1 MLPENIPPVDGA
13 EYEPQEAQQD
23 VQPAHEPVEGEQRPV
38 REGEVAGGR
47 RQKGNLYENAC

>member
-13 EYEPQEAQQD
+13 EYEPEEAQQD